1 MCLCKI
7 CNGTSSFA
15 FSKQVLG
22 RYQVS
27 YFQCN
32 SCGFIQ
38 TETPYWLNEAYSSAI
53 ADTDIGYITR
63 NLVNRNIVSSL
74 INTAFNSKGRFLD
87 YGGGY
92 GLFVRLMRDAGYDF
106 YRQDKFCNNLFAQQF
121 DIKSFNTINLSFD
134 LLTAFEV
141 FEHLENPVQ
150 EFENMLEFSKSILF
164 STELVPQNNVSDW
177 IYLSPHTGQHI
188 SFFSKQSLDI
198 LAEKYNLNL
207 YTNGKNLHLLTPL
220 KMTINKIKFI
230 SMYHTITDKLLHRYF
245 YNRKTL
251 LYSDYQS
258 NMSLYKS
265 K

>member
-141 FEHLENPVQ
+141 FEHLENVFRVTHP
-150 EFENMLEFSKSILF
+150 
-164 STELVPQNNVSDW
+164 
-177 IYLSPHTGQHI
+177 
-188 SFFSKQSLDI
+188 
-198 LAEKYNLNL
+198 
-207 YTNGKNLHLLTPL
+207 
-220 KMTINKIKFI
+220 
-230 SMYHTITDKLLHRYF
+230 
-245 YNRKTL
+245 
-251 LYSDYQS
+251 
-258 NMSLYKS
+258 
-265 K
+265 